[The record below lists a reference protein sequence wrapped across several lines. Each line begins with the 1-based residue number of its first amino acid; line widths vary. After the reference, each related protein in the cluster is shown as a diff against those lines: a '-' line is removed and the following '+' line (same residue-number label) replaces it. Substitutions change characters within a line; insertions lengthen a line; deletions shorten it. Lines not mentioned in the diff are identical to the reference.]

1 MVTVERPLQTVV
13 ETAEFL
19 TRSSKLMSD
28 EQRARVVEMLARDPE
43 CGEIL
48 QGTGGVRKVRVALAG
63 RGKSGGARVIYYF
76 HSERLP
82 VFALTVFAKN
92 ERANLTPAER
102 NAMAAV
108 VRAIKQQLER

>member
-1 MVTVERPLQTVV
+1 MSRPLQTVV

-28 EQRARVVEMLARDPE
+28 EQRAQVVEMLARDPE
-43 CGEIL
+43 CGEVMR
-48 QGTGGVRKVRVALAG
+48 GTGGVRKVRVALAG

-82 VFALTVFAKN
+82 VVALTVFAKN
-92 ERANLTPAER
+92 ERANLTAAER
-102 NAMAAV
+102 NAMAVV
-108 VRAIKQQLER
+108 VRAIKQQLEG

>member
-1 MVTVERPLQTVV
+1 LQTVV

-19 TRSSKLMSD
+19 ARSSKLMSE
-28 EQRARVVEMLARDPE
+28 EQRAQVVEILARDPE
-43 CGEIL
+43 CGEIMR
-48 QGTGGVRKVRVALAG
+48 GTGGVRKVRVALSG

-92 ERANLTPAER
+92 ERANLTQGER
-102 NAMAAV
+102 NAMAVV
-108 VRAIKQQLER
+108 VRTIKQQLEG

>member
-1 MVTVERPLQTVV
+1 
-13 ETAEFL
+13 
-19 TRSSKLMSD
+19 MSD
-28 EQRARVVEMLARDPE
+28 EQRAEVVEMLARDPE
-43 CGEIL
+43 CGEIM

-82 VFALTVFAKN
+82 VFALSVFAKN
-92 ERANLTPAER
+92 EKANLTPAQR

-108 VRAIKQQLER
+108 VKAIKRNLEE

>member
-1 MVTVERPLQTVV
+1 MQTVV

-19 TRSSKLMSD
+19 ARSSKLMSE
-28 EQRARVVEMLARDPE
+28 EQRAQVVEILARDPE
-43 CGEIL
+43 CGEIMR
-48 QGTGGVRKVRVALAG
+48 GTGGVRKVRVALSG

-92 ERANLTPAER
+92 ERANLTQGER
-102 NAMAAV
+102 NAMAVV
-108 VRAIKQQLER
+108 VRTIKQQLEG

>member
-1 MVTVERPLQTVV
+1 VQRSLQTVV

-19 TRSSKLMSD
+19 ARSSKLMSE
-28 EQRARVVEMLARDPE
+28 EQRTRVVEMLAWDPE
-43 CGEIL
+43 CGEIMA
-48 QGTGGVRKVRVALAG
+48 GTGGVRKVRVALDG

-92 ERANLTPAER
+92 EKANLSPAER

>member
-1 MVTVERPLQTVV
+1 MERPLQTVV

-19 TRSSKLMSD
+19 GRCSKLMSD
-28 EQRARVVEMLARDPE
+28 EQRARVVDMLARDPE
-43 CGEIL
+43 CGEIMA
-48 QGTGGVRKVRVALAG
+48 GTGGVRKVRVALEG

-92 ERANLTPAER
+92 EKTNLTPAER
-102 NAMAAV
+102 NAMAAIV
-108 VRAIKQQLER
+108 KAIKQQLER

>member
-1 MVTVERPLQTVV
+1 MSKVDRPLQTVV

-19 TRSSKLMSD
+19 ARSSKLMSD
-28 EQRARVVEMLARDPE
+28 EQRAQVVEMLARNPE
-43 CGEIL
+43 CGEIM

-82 VFALTVFAKN
+82 LFALTVFAKN
-92 ERANLTPAER
+92 ERSDLTAAQR